1 MINKTPQANSQQ
13 DDNSERLELVLNAT
27 GIGIWDWQ
35 VQTGELTFNERWA
48 EILGHTVDELQ
59 PIQFNT
65 WSSNLHPEDLNKA
78 KTLLAQHFNNELVC
92 YELEAR
98 MKHKSGHYVWVL
110 ASGKVVERDDQGKP
124 KRMIGTHLDITERKN
139 NEESMIVTSQLLNE
153 SQQVGHLGGWK
164 LDLKTGDLFW
174 TDETYRIHETS
185 PEKFNPTVDAG
196 VDYFLPESKKLIC
209 KALDEAINNGIG
221 YDLELET
228 YTSKGRRIDV
238 RTTCTVTKEEG
249 IPVRLTGIFQDISEH
264 KANQRKLEKSN
275 LDLEDANSALKLSA
289 HYDPLTGLPNRILLA
304 DRIQQAV
311 TQSVDNKTY
320 VALAF
325 IDLDGFK
332 AVNDSHGHNIGDEL
346 LKKVANQLKHVLR
359 EGDTLSRIG
368 GDEFVAVIDSL
379 SDPGE
384 SESVVSRML
393 ESVSAT
399 LVVQKKLLK
408 ISASIG
414 ITFYPLDNASPDQ
427 LLRHADQA
435 MYMAK
440 QQGKNR
446 SYVFDIE
453 EDVALKHHNEELKRI
468 AQALKNN
475 EFLLYYQPK
484 VDLRSNQVIGVE
496 ALIRWNHPD
505 RGVLAPALFLPAVEH
520 DILDIKI
527 GKWVINTALQASQNW
542 LSSGNDIPIS
552 VNISPLHLQH
562 ADFVSE
568 LKEMLAQYPNLKPGR
583 LEFEII
589 ESSALKDIELVSKV
603 MKDCNQLGVRFSI
616 DDFGTGYSS
625 LTYLKRLPAETL
637 KIDQSFVRDMLMDED
652 DKAIIQGIIELAK
665 VFNLEVIAEGVET
678 PQHGELL
685 LSLGSYL
692 AQGYGIAKPMP
703 EKDILTWLVK
713 WKQNPCLV
721 DGRI

>member
-1 MINKTPQANSQQ
+1 MSNKTPQINNQQ
-13 DDNSERLELVLNAT
+13 DDNNARLELVINAT
-27 GIGIWDWQ
+27 GVGIWDWQ
-35 VQTGELTFNERWA
+35 VQTGELTFNKRWA
-48 EILGHTVDELQ
+48 EIIGYTFDELQ
-59 PIQFNT
+59 PIQFDS
-65 WSSNLHPEDLNKA
+65 WASNLHPDDLVKA
-78 KTLLAQHFNNELVC
+78 KSLLAQHFNGEIDF

-110 ASGKVVERDDQGKP
+110 ASGKLVERDEQGKP
-124 KRMIGTHLDITERKN
+124 KRMIGTHLDINERKN
-139 NEESMIVTSQLLNE
+139 NEELMIVTSQLLNE
-153 SQQVGHLGGWK
+153 SQQIGRLGGWK

-185 PEKFNPTVDAG
+185 PEEFNPTVDAG
-196 VDYFLPESKKLIC
+196 IGYFLPDSQKIIS

-221 YDLELET
+221 YDLELQT
-228 YTSKGRRIDV
+228 YTTKGRKIDV
-238 RTTCTVTKEEG
+238 RTTCIVTQEDG
-249 IPVRLTGIFQDISEH
+249 VAVRLTGIFQDISEQ

-275 LDLEDANSALKLSA
+275 LDLANANSALKLSA

-311 TQSVDNKTY
+311 AKSLRNDKY
-320 VALAF
+320 VAVAF

-332 AVNDSHGHNIGDEL
+332 AVNDSHGHTIGDEL
-346 LKKVANQLKHVLR
+346 LKKVAKRLKHVLR
-359 EGDTLSRIG
+359 EGDTLSRFG
-368 GDEFVAVIDSL
+368 GDEFVAVIDNL
-379 SDPGE
+379 SDPRE
-384 SESVVSRML
+384 SDLIVLRML
-393 ESVSAT
+393 ESVSST
-399 LVVQKKLLK
+399 LVVEKKLLK

-414 ITFYPLDNASPDQ
+414 VTFYPLDSAGPEQ

-453 EDVALKHHNEELKRI
+453 QDVAIKHHNEALKRI

-475 EFLLYYQPK
+475 EFALYYQPK
-484 VDLRSNQVIGVE
+484 TDLRSNRVVGVE

-505 RGVLAPALFLPAVEH
+505 RGVLAPAMFLPAVEH
-520 DILDIKI
+520 DILDIEI
-527 GKWVINTALQASQNW
+527 GKWVIKTALQQSQNW
-542 LSSGNDIPIS
+542 LSSGTDIPIS

-562 ADFVSE
+562 AEFVSE
-568 LKEMLAQYPNLKPGR
+568 LKRMLDQYPNINAGS
-583 LEFEII
+583 LEFEIL

-603 MKDCNQLGVRFSI
+603 MKECNQLGVRFSI

-637 KIDQSFVRDMLMDED
+637 KIDQSFVRDMLIDTD

-665 VFNLEVIAEGVET
+665 VFNLKVIAEGVET

-685 LSLGSYL
+685 LSLGCYFV
-692 AQGYGIAKPMP
+692 QGYGIAKPMH
-703 EKDILTWLVK
+703 ENDVLTWLVK
-713 WKQNPCLV
+713 WEKTPCLV
-721 DGRI
+721 DGRV